1 MGKKM
6 GVGIFVNVIGGIMV
20 SLISLGVGL
29 FCASDVCFTF
39 SGHTV

>member
-6 GVGIFVNVIGGIMV
+6 SVGIFVDVTGGIMV
-20 SLISLGVGL
+20 SLISLGFGL